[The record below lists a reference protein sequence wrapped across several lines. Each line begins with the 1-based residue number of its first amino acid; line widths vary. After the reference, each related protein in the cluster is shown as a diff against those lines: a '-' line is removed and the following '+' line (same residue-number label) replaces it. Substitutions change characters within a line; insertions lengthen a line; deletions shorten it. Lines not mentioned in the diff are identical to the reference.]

1 MHGASCRAYPLPANR
16 HGGDALGYSDCLRH
30 RAVCCGSRPRH
41 RYPSC
46 NIVLRGNAS
55 VINDPTISNGSR
67 KQGRRMK
74 VSILLVTYNHQ
85 RYIAQA
91 IESVLMQQTDFEYEI
106 LISEDCSTDSTRDIV
121 IGYQARHP
129 DKIRLLLSEDNLNDN
144 SVVLRGIRAARGE
157 YVAYL
162 DGDDYWMS
170 PQKLQKQVQF
180 LDGHLECSM
189 CFHECAILSGDTSD
203 ARTTRSSIKLFS
215 LNDLLEDNLATA
227 CSVMFRLAAL
237 GNVPDW
243 YTGCVFGDWPLYILL
258 SQQGM
263 VAYLP
268 DCLAVYRIHSGGQWS
283 GLPEGRRIEQLT
295 SFYARLRSHLG
306 PRYDR
311 LLRRITSSHYLYV
324 RAQEPPERR
333 EGCGRDTCQA
343 GPGRESA

>member
-1 MHGASCRAYPLPANR
+1 MEAPAARNDVFR
-16 HGGDALGYSDCLRH
+16 H
-30 RAVCCGSRPRH
+30 
-41 RYPSC
+41 
-46 NIVLRGNAS
+46 
-55 VINDPTISNGSR
+55 
-67 KQGRRMK
+67 
-74 VSILLVTYNHQ
+74 
-85 RYIAQA
+85 IARA

-106 LISEDCSTDSTRDIV
+106 LISEDFSTDSTRDIV

-129 DKIRLLLSEDNLNDN
+129 DKIRFLLSEENLNDN

-157 YVAYL
+157 YVALL

-180 LDGHLECSM
+180 LDGHPECSM
-189 CFHECAILSGDTSD
+189 CFHECAILSEDPTD
-203 ARTTRSSIKLFS
+203 AGHTCSPIKLFFS
-215 LNDLLEDNLATA
+215 LNDLLEGNFVTT

-263 VAYLP
+263 VGYLP

-283 GLPEGRRIEQLT
+283 GLPEGRRIEQLA

-311 LLRRITSSHYLYV
+311 FLRRITSSHYLSYARRSHLRGERAAAETLARLGLVQNPYNWRLLLLLYAPAVYDGIAFLKHRIVGCPPDV
-324 RAQEPPERR
+324 RGIARR
-333 EGCGRDTCQA
+333 AATD
-343 GPGRESA
+343 